1 MSSDSNQQ
9 HRVSAP
15 SSEITPWQRL
25 FPRINYYLINGVLVL
40 WGVVATDAI
49 RLQAEEVA
57 WQNFGAESVVNQIET
72 EPGK

>member
-1 MSSDSNQQ
+1 MSS
-9 HRVSAP
+9 AAL
-15 SSEITPWQRL
+15 ETTTWQRL
-25 FPRINYYLINGVLVL
+25 FPRLNYYLINGVLVL

-72 EPGK
+72 ESGK